1 IVSYC
6 KREYSLMERSLYFS
20 ESESQD
26 FKDNITHRRGS
37 NQSGNTILTLESL
50 SDIPGVGEKVKQS
63 LIDHFGSEAVALKVI
78 QDSRVDLVAAVPG
91 IGSRQAVNL
100 VKGAFEHEF
109 GATSNM
115 LLRSTDIRKIYEA
128 SLDIIRSYANTS
140 YAKDKLF
147 LYYPL
152 PPEKID
158 VILERQ
164 KYFSDAKDMA
174 SGLTSEQREY
184 LKGLLSQVRGLYRRV
199 KPRRIEG
206 RVVITNDD
214 KVFDTLV
221 KEGVDRWCPVYVMSD
236 GESGADYAQG
246 YDLVIYISPLGV
258 YDESLDMLDNVEILG
273 KDWSIEDV
281 LPEKTVSFYARNY
294 RVIDASCKIVES
306 FDKIPTNDSVLT
318 FSSTLDFERLS
329 KVGEILKNIDEN
341 GDLAQGI
348 DSEIDRYRNA
358 VKVFPTAI
366 AETESWL
373 NEEITTRISK
383 SKVTLGGQQ
392 IISILQSADM
402 DGADANTL
410 RNMLPAEIVETF
422 TTTIQEAEDKLVQML
437 GLTVREADWVTGI
450 ISEEIALPAKMVTTQ
465 INDLEDKLRRIF
477 AEKQFRLIKK
487 YAGELDQLKEVVT
500 QAVQTLLEFDL
511 FLAVGL
517 FSIDYKLQ
525 TPEISREYSGVG
537 VKGASNLFLTESHIE
552 GKHGSV
558 QAIDYSIGRTPF
570 QPSGTNG
577 ENCAIL
583 SGANSGGK
591 TTTIQTLAQIV
602 TLAQSGFPVP
612 AEKAYLPV
620 FEELYFFYKSRGM
633 VSAGAFEATLKQF
646 ADIVV
651 SEKAKLALFD
661 EVEAI
666 TEPGSAANVIAGLIE
681 ILQSDPNTST
691 VICSHLA
698 REISEVTDIP
708 IRIDGIEAKGLD
720 EELNLIVDRTPRFG
734 VLARSTPE
742 LIVERL
748 SKLAR
753 SPKKEVYIKILENLT
768 KERTK

>member
-1 IVSYC
+1 
-6 KREYSLMERSLYFS
+6 MARSIYLS

-26 FKDNITHRRGS
+26 FKDNITHRRR
-37 NQSGNTILTLESL
+37 NNHSGDNILTLESL
-50 SDIPGVGEKVKQS
+50 SDIPGVGDKVKQS

-100 VKGAFEHEF
+100 VKGAFELEF

-128 SLDIIRSYANTS
+128 SLEIIRGYANTT

-147 LYYPL
+147 LYFPL
-152 PPEKID
+152 PPEKTD
-158 VILERQ
+158 AILERQ
-164 KYFSDAKDMA
+164 KYFANAGEMAGALAK
-174 SGLTSEQREY
+174 EQREK
-184 LKGLLSQVRGLYRRV
+184 LKSLLSQVRGLYRRI

-206 RVVITNDD
+206 RVIITNDD
-214 KVFDTLV
+214 KVFDTLI
-221 KEGVDRWCPVYVMSD
+221 KEGVDRWCPVYVLSD

-246 YDLVIYISPLGV
+246 YDLVMYISPLGV
-258 YDESLDMLDNVEILG
+258 YDDSIDMLDNVEILG

-281 LPEKTVSFYARNY
+281 LPEMTVSFYSRNY
-294 RVIDASCKIVES
+294 RVIDAACQIVEA
-306 FDKIPTNDSVLT
+306 FDKIPSNDSVLT
-318 FSSTLDFERLS
+318 FSSALDFEKLT
-329 KVGEILKNIDEN
+329 KVGTILKNIDEN

-348 DSEIDRYRNA
+348 DSELDRYRTA
-358 VKVFPTAI
+358 VKVFPTAV
-366 AETESWL
+366 AETEAWL

-383 SKVTLGGQQ
+383 SQVTLGGQQ

-402 DGADANTL
+402 EGADGSAL

-422 TTTIQEAEDKLVQML
+422 TTTLQDAEDRLVQML

-450 ISEEIALPAKMVTTQ
+450 ISEEISLPVKMITTQ
-465 INDLEDKLRRIF
+465 INDLEDRLRRLF
-477 AEKQFRLIKK
+477 AEKQFKLIKK
-487 YAGELDQLKEVVT
+487 FANELDELKDVVT

-517 FSIDYKLQ
+517 FSADYKLR
-525 TPEISREYSGVG
+525 TPNISREYSGVG
-537 VKGASNLFLTESHIE
+537 VRGATNLFLSESNIK
-552 GKHGSV
+552 GKHGPV
-558 QAIDYSIGRTPF
+558 QPIDYAIGKTPF
-570 QPSGTNG
+570 QPEGTNG

-612 AEKAYLPV
+612 AEEAYLPV

-633 VSAGAFEATLKQF
+633 VSAGAFETTLKQF
-646 ADIVV
+646 AEIVV
-651 SEKAKLALFD
+651 SDKSKLALFD

-698 REISEVTDIP
+698 REIEEVTDVP
-708 IRIDGIEAKGLD
+708 IRIDGIEARGLD
-720 EELNLIVDRTPRFG
+720 EELNLVVDRTPRFG

-748 SKLAR
+748 SKLAK
-753 SPKKEVYIKILENLT
+753 SPKKEVYTKILENLT
-768 KERTK
+768 RERTK